1 MNKLKTIGVVIIA
14 FIFIL
19 VSFDAEGQR
28 YRKRYNKRGPNVDIR
43 VGLRSG
49 ANLSS
54 FSGDEFTFI
63 RENGIQVSPF
73 PERMY
78 DFSLGYHGGFYLD
91 ALLTRGIHLQPEI
104 NYTRIGAKFST
115 PISIPMMM
123 GAPLMKSFETEILID
138 YLQFGLL
145 TKIGLGKDDKFRFLV
160 GPGVGFKNSEL
171 IVYTYPTEVD
181 EQDRLTSPTFNVFNG
196 TDIFAIGGFEYQM
209 DLGINIGFRFMQG
222 FNDVY
227 ETPVTSS
234 FMQTSQEPLEV
245 FPQNF
250 NRSFQLSIGY
260 TFNHYKR
267 LFLTRKGRRFTFK
280 KRRF

>member
-28 YRKRYNKRGPNVDIR
+28 YRKRYNKRGPNIDIR
-43 VGLRSG
+43 VGLRAG

-54 FSGDEFTFI
+54 FSGDEFTFL

-73 PERMY
+73 PERTY

-91 ALLTRGIHLQPEI
+91 VLLTRGIHLQPEL

-138 YLQFGLL
+138 YLQFDLL
-145 TKIGLGKDDKFRFLV
+145 TKIGLGKNDKLRFLI
-160 GPGVGFKNSEL
+160 GPGVAFKNSEL

-196 TDIFAIGGFEYQM
+196 TDILAIGGFEYQM
-209 DLGINIGFRFMQG
+209 DLGISIGFRFIQG
-222 FNDVY
+222 FNDIY

-234 FMQTSQEPLEV
+234 FMQTSQQPLEV